1 MDKKEKVT
9 VSLSSETLAL
19 EAQSR
24 ASCGFSSRSDFI
36 EAALR
41 EYIARD
47 GINHFADEIA
57 GIYSKLERRELKEM
71 EDRLA
76 MLSYKI
82 AVELAQINLT
92 LAELSDYSYEDA
104 QALRGDAVQMV
115 NLSKGFI
122 TLPTACRSQR
132 DKGSG

>member
-1 MDKKEKVT
+1 MSKKDKIT
-9 VSLSSETLAL
+9 VSLSQEILVL
-19 EAQSR
+19 EEQSR
-24 ASCGFSSRSDFI
+24 TSCGFANRSAFI
-36 EAALR
+36 ETALR

-47 GINHFADEIA
+47 GINHFSDEIA
-57 GIYSKLERRELKEM
+57 SVYSKLERRELKEM

-104 QALRGDAVQMV
+104 QTLRGDAVQMV

-122 TLPTACRSQR
+122 TLPMAVKKREE
-132 DKGSG
+132 G

>member
-9 VSLSSETLAL
+9 VSLTGETLAL

-24 ASCGFSSRSDFI
+24 ASFGFSTCSDFI

-47 GINHFADEIA
+47 GINHFADEIV

-82 AVELAQINLT
+82 AVALAQINLT
-92 LAELSDYSYEDA
+92 QAELSDYSYEDA

-122 TLPTACRSQR
+122 TLPMAVKKREER
-132 DKGSG
+132 YR